1 MTFRIMALL
10 ALPLAASAC
19 SPDAPVKRQA
29 GSWSQKIDIVKFE
42 GKGATP
48 ETKTQMQKM
57 FDAMS
62 TMSVCLTPA
71 AAAKEDMGKA
81 MEQMSARGQNCTFA
95 KKDVTGA
102 SIAIDATCKQP
113 NGGTVKMTMTGT
125 NSATAQDMTMKTE
138 GFAANGTQEG
148 TMEMHVK
155 STRNGEC
162 KPTDVTPPEAPATG
176 PAPVGP
182 AKP

>member
-1 MTFRIMALL
+1 MTFRIVALL
-10 ALPLAASAC
+10 ALPLVATAC
-19 SPDAPVKRQA
+19 SPEAPAKRQP
-29 GSWSQKIDIVKFE
+29 GSWSQKIEIVKFE

-57 FDAMS
+57 FDTMS
-62 TMSVCLTPA
+62 TLSVCLTPA
-71 AAAKEDMGKA
+71 AAAKEDIGKA

-95 KKDVTGA
+95 KKEVTGA
-102 SIAIDATCKQP
+102 TIAIDATCKQP
-113 NGGTVKMTMTGT
+113 NGGTVKMTMNGSTG
-125 NSATAQDMTMKTE
+125 AIVQDMTMKSE
-138 GFAANGTQEG
+138 GFTANGTREG

-176 PAPVGP
+176 PAPVAP